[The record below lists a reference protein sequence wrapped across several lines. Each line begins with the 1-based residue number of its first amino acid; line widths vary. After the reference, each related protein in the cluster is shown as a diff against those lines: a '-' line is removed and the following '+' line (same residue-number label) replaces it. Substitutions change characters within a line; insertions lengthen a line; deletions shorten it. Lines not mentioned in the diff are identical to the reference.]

1 MEQPP
6 EAMKIE
12 TNSGE
17 EVVIQPHQEAE
28 TTAAVDAEGEQRFE
42 FQKNAFEDFKATYA
56 KQIATEREAAANDPE
71 KLRKLDAA
79 LMRIWESMQARE
91 VEEQLDEA
99 TRTFREYGD
108 TQVLSF
114 VEEAL
119 SEDGKPVD
127 FETLKDTFLSVRH
140 QEAIKE
146 EQARNPNYAT
156 EKGLNASREID
167 EARLRGAGR
176 MTGADWMTL
185 AQQEALRE
193 NLERHREI
201 SRHFRVAK
209 TLIVQ
214 QEVTRKKENADQA
227 YMQNL
232 IEVLGVTDKTGHAT
246 VKDTFEEEFVQE
258 EKAA

>member
-1 MEQPP
+1 
-6 EAMKIE
+6 MKIE

-17 EVVIQPHQEAE
+17 EVVIQPHQEVE
-28 TTAAVDAEGEQRFE
+28 AVVEVDPEAEQRLKFQQDGFE
-42 FQKNAFEDFKATYA
+42 EFKAMYA
-56 KQIATEREAAANDPE
+56 KQIATEREAAANNPE
-71 KLRKLDAA
+71 KLRKLEAT
-79 LMRIWESMQARE
+79 LMRIWEDMQARE
-91 VEEQLDEA
+91 VEEQLDET
-99 TRTFREYGD
+99 TRTLREYGD
-108 TQVLSF
+108 AQLLSF
-114 VEEAL
+114 TEEAL
-119 SEDGKPVD
+119 SADGKPVD
-127 FETLKDTFLSVRH
+127 FETLKGTFLSVRH
-140 QEAIKE
+140 QEAIQE

-156 EKGLNASREID
+156 EKGLNASREAN

-214 QEVTRKKENADQA
+214 QEVSRKKENADQA

-232 IEVLGVTDKTGHAT
+232 IEALGVTDKTGHAA
-246 VKDTFEEEFVQE
+246 VKENLEEDFGQEEE
-258 EKAA
+258 AA